1 MPIRRVLVDCAVLS
15 LHDTCVVYPSCK
27 GCFSR
32 IIVHQTDTARCRCS
46 KCGYSCL
53 KEQVDYRYRLS
64 LKVSRNHY
72 IFGVTVFGSCL
83 NPFFGISASGLQ
95 RLVEESEGLHG
106 THSQATLLIK
116 AIEDCFIGRHFVFGI
131 KVADSDR
138 LLSPLF
144 SPHPPL
150 VGSSKEEGHFIAS
163 QITLPCAAAPGCSV
177 VSYYRGLLQHAVV
190 MADSCAASRSP
201 PPSLFLQPSP
211 PCSINSTLPS
221 CLRSPSQH
229 LDNSLTPTP
238 PWQQSLGLVTSSAEQ
253 DESCSFGGDG
263 GELMASQ
270 KHVCQSVGVEESFAN
285 KVAPLSS
292 PCYLEQSSWDKNSF
306 WNLAPSFSGSPVH
319 RSVIH
324 TPTTHRWFAPSEPV
338 HCGNQPVSTRV
349 RGVSDREEH
358 VEENSKSLS
367 DSVAWEDM
375 PFSESLGEFVYGAAG
390 ESDRFD
396 KMESNL
402 VKKNREI
409 NNITSHEPCLG
420 AKKSLGDSF
429 DSSPSTVTPSDR
441 TLLDVTNT
449 ALHTPYRRYEEDG
462 EDQLGACDDEYNCSV
477 DLFDC
482 SQISTNT
489 QMLEKDF
496 DPKAGPHALGL
507 DVNRDLDISEGSHS
521 LDFVPFSQTDDMVKK
536 LGSVEEPSFRA
547 SRCTLTTRTHIKNRQ
562 APNSDGSRHIP
573 KAHTRTT
580 WKLDSRQYVLAR
592 QRLML
597 QKRTPEGTKK
607 KKRESGSVCD
617 MSPSTCDID
626 TEIPPT
632 CKAQR
637 WVRLRQKT
645 YLGRDHCKR
654 ALQDRATAH
663 QQNHSRLKL
672 RQIRN
677 YEVIMDREKVG
688 CSERQGS
695 HEKTSATEVG
705 LSQLVN
711 SSPHAETEACDLSR
725 DLFSDSF

>member
-1 MPIRRVLVDCAVLS
+1 MPVRRALVDCAVLS
-15 LHDTCVVYPSCK
+15 LHDTCVIYPSCK

-32 IIVHQTDTARCRCS
+32 IIVHQTDIARCRCS
-46 KCGYSCL
+46 KCGYSCP

-64 LKVSRNHY
+64 LKVARNQY

-106 THSQATLLIK
+106 AHSQATLLIK

-131 KVADSDR
+131 KVADSNR

-177 VSYYRGLLQHAVV
+177 VSYYRSLLQHAVV
-190 MADSCAASRSP
+190 MADPCPAAKFP

-211 PCSINSTLPS
+211 PCSFNTTLPS

-229 LDNSLTPTP
+229 LDNSLTPSP

-263 GELMASQ
+263 GELMVSQ
-270 KHVCQSVGVEESFAN
+270 KPVCQSVGVEESFAD

-292 PCYLEQSSWDKNSF
+292 PCCLEQSSWDKNSF
-306 WNLAPSFSGSPVH
+306 WNLVPSFSRSPLH
-319 RSVIH
+319 RSVID
-324 TPTTHRWFAPSEPV
+324 TPTTHTWFAPSKPV
-338 HCGNQPVSTRV
+338 QSGNQPVSTRV
-349 RGVSDREEH
+349 RGVSDKEEH
-358 VEENSKSLS
+358 VAQNSKSLS

-375 PFSESLGEFVYGAAG
+375 PFSESLGEFLCEAAG
-390 ESDRFD
+390 ESDILD
-396 KMESNL
+396 IMESNL
-402 VKKNREI
+402 VKKNKEI
-409 NNITSHEPCLG
+409 NNITSHEPSLD
-420 AKKSLGDSF
+420 AKNVVGDSF
-429 DSSPSTVTPSDR
+429 DSSPSTATSSDR

-449 ALHTPYRRYEEDG
+449 APRTPYRKYEKDG
-462 EDQLGACDDEYNCSV
+462 EEQLGACDDEYNCSA

-482 SQISTNT
+482 SQISPNT
-489 QMLEKDF
+489 QMPEKDF
-496 DPKAGPHALGL
+496 DPKAGSHALGL
-507 DVNRDLDISEGSHS
+507 NDNKDLDISEGSHS
-521 LDFVPFSQTDDMVKK
+521 FEFVPFTQTNDMNKK
-536 LGSVEEPSFRA
+536 IGSVEEPSFRA
-547 SRCTLTTRTHIKNRQ
+547 SSCPLTTKTHIKNRQ
-562 APNSDGSRHIP
+562 APNTEGSRHTP
-573 KAHTRTT
+573 KVHTRTT

-592 QRLML
+592 QCLMM

-607 KKRESGSVCD
+607 KRVSGSVCD
-617 MSPSTCDID
+617 MSPIICDID

-632 CKAQR
+632 CKTQR
-637 WVRLRQKT
+637 WVQLRQKT
-645 YLGRDHCKR
+645 YFGRNDCMR
-654 ALQDRATAH
+654 ALQDGATAH

-672 RQIRN
+672 RQRGN

-688 CSERQGS
+688 CSETQGS
-695 HEKTSATEVG
+695 HEKTSAREVG
-705 LSQLVN
+705 LSPLVN
-711 SSPHAETEACDLSR
+711 GSPHEETEACDLSR
-725 DLFSDSF
+725 DLFNDSF